1 MKIGIVGLPL
11 SGKTELFKALTG
23 AQACAAAY
31 QPGNGQERHAVV
43 KVPDERL
50 ERLNEIFQPEKKT
63 PASVEYI
70 DFAGLDVS
78 EDRRPGFSNQFLGTV
93 RTADALLVVLRGF
106 KDERVPHPL
115 KSIDPVRD
123 LKAVDGEFILNDLVL
138 IENRMERLKK
148 QAKSQKNDRDL
159 RELKVLGKCK
169 AFLEEEKPLR
179 LLTFEAEEEVLIR
192 GFRFLTQK
200 PLIAAVN
207 IDEDDIAGE
216 AEILRRFAGWT
227 AQKDTAVLCLSAKIE
242 KEIQQLSDEEA
253 VQFLKDFGIVRPVRA
268 RLIAASYQ
276 LMGLI
281 SFFTVGS
288 DEVKAWSIPADTPA
302 VWAAGAVHSDIER
315 GFIRAEVVGYDDFVS
330 RGTLAQCKNEG
341 VLRLEGKDYRV
352 ADGDII
358 NYRFAI

>member
-11 SGKTELFKALTG
+11 SGKTELFEALTG
-23 AQACAAAY
+23 AQAGTAFH

-50 ERLNEIFQPEKKT
+50 ERLNRIFQPMKKT
-63 PASVEYI
+63 PAGVEYI

-78 EDRRPGFSNQFLGTV
+78 EDPRPGFSNRFLGTV
-93 RTADALLVVLRGF
+93 RTANALLVILRGF

-115 KSIDPVRD
+115 KSIGPVRD
-123 LKAVDGEFILNDLVL
+123 LKAIDSEFILSDLVL
-138 IENRMERLKK
+138 IESRMDRLEK
-148 QAKSQKNDRDL
+148 QAKSQKNDRDI

-169 AFLEEEKPLR
+169 SFLEEEKPLR
-179 LLTFEAEEEVLIR
+179 LLDLEREEEVLIR

-200 PLIAAVN
+200 PLIIVVN
-207 IDEDDIAGE
+207 IDEDDIARE
-216 AEILRRFAGWT
+216 EEILKPFGVWME
-227 AQKDTAVLCLSAKIE
+227 QKDAVVLCLSAKIE

-253 VQFLKDFGIVRPVRA
+253 VQFLKDFGIAHPVRA

-288 DEVKAWSIPADTPA
+288 DEVKAWTIQADTPA
-302 VWAAGAVHSDIER
+302 VRAAGAVHSDIER

-330 RGTLAQCKNEG
+330 RGTLVQCRNEG